1 MKFWNIKENAKIL
14 PRVLACGF
22 LLTLLLGWLRTAA
35 AAEQLP
41 ESVLRLH
48 VVANS
53 DSPEDQAL
61 KLAVRD
67 AVLEEAGKY
76 CAGAG
81 TLEEANFQVCTHL
94 ESITQAAQKVIA
106 QWGAE
111 DRAVAQ
117 VTEQY
122 FPTKEYEGFT
132 LPAGRYRALRVVIG
146 QGAGHNWWCVVF
158 PALCLPA
165 AGEEDPLALLPEE
178 QREAAQSR
186 YKVGFKVAEWFEEF
200 KHWLG

>member
-1 MKFWNIKENAKIL
+1 MKETNRPTPNRTL
-14 PRVLACGF
+14 PRALACGF
-22 LLTLLLGWLRTAA
+22 LLALLLGWLRTAA
-35 AAEQLP
+35 AAQQLP

-67 AVLEEAGKY
+67 AVLAEAGKY
-76 CAGAG
+76 CANASS
-81 TLEEANFQVCTHL
+81 LEEANFQVCTHL
-94 ESITQAAQKVIA
+94 ESITRAAQDVIA

-111 DRAVAQ
+111 DRARAQ
-117 VTEQY
+117 VAEQY
-122 FPTKEYEGFT
+122 FPTKEYGGFT

-146 QGAGHNWWCVVF
+146 EGAGRNWWCVVF

-165 AGEEDPLALLPEE
+165 AGEEDPLALLPEG
-178 QREAAQSR
+178 QREAAQSQ
-186 YKVGFKVAEWFEEF
+186 YKVGFKLAEWFEEF